1 MIRKCS
7 HRGDTYKTCFWKMS
21 KGEKSIC
28 LKSRLIPFLPLN
40 TVLWHFLHTTITL
53 SQAKTVAFELWI
65 FCAHPKDPFHV
76 VYIVPLVEIGPI
88 CIFSF
93 TFWENCMLR
102 FEFLSDSVLYCMCD
116 VFNISDIFHIK
127 HISDEIVLYL
137 AAKSTCN

>member
-21 KGEKSIC
+21 KGEKTIC
-28 LKSRLIPFLPLN
+28 LKSRLIPFSSFKYHIVALPAHHHN
-40 TVLWHFLHTTITL
+40 TQSSKDCCFRTLDILCASKGPFSCGIYRPLSGNRAFLH
-53 SQAKTVAFELWI
+53 F
-65 FCAHPKDPFHV
+65 
-76 VYIVPLVEIGPI
+76 
-88 CIFSF
+88 F

-116 VFNISDIFHIK
+116 VFNISEIFHIK

-137 AAKSTCN
+137 ATKGTCN